1 MNRVLDQAMQGGL
14 ISNCLTPKRR
24 SYLLLLEMREEGE
37 RKRKGKDWDPGYT
50 KQWLGSGKGKEVGAG
65 NQQRVSGHSTPR
77 SRRDGALGMV
87 CRLRRLSIR
96 WGGNDR

>member
-1 MNRVLDQAMQGGL
+1 MNRVLDQPGL

-50 KQWLGSGKGKEVGAG
+50 KQWLGSGEGKEVGAG
-65 NQQRVSGHSTPR
+65 NQQRVSGHSTP
-77 SRRDGALGMV
+77 GAGGMV
-87 CRLRRLSIR
+87 LWEWCADCEDSA
-96 WGGNDR
+96 